1 MVTSMNYTRQCYFYV
16 IIGVV
21 LFDWGN
27 YFPYFLKSIYIV
39 LDIICSTMNNYQ
51 IRFFTNSGSVYEQW
65 LGSWTGTISIGSSGN
80 EVSKELSSESVWEL
94 PKDCEGE
101 LRSVRWLSG
110 GSSNESSEDGDNR
123 LTTVSIEVSFGNCTT
138 ISPRC
143 IDQCFLTILGWKS
156 GKSEH
161 TKDFTRRWCGGC
173 LPEARIYCLWGSSRW
188 ASNWCIRVTYY
199 SWRGQFLSVCKFSFL
214 VLTNCGRRNNK
225 VTNKQTL
232 LNSLI

>member
-101 LRSVRWLSG
+101 LRSVRWLSV

-232 LNSLI
+232 LNSLF